1 MQFEKTETNDKEKIN
16 EAYSLNPLTLQWLDD
31 VAISYNTAL
40 AFFVT

>member
-1 MQFEKTETNDKEKIN
+1 MRFEETETNDKEKKN
-16 EAYSLNPLTLQWLDD
+16 DACSLNPLTLQWLDD

>member
-1 MQFEKTETNDKEKIN
+1 MRFEETETNDKEKN
-16 EAYSLNPLTLQWLDD
+16 HACSLNPLTLQWLDD